1 MFSAYLRGKSKGF
14 ENHSESYALQILQA
28 IVFAAKVD
36 DKIDVIDYKLI
47 SYFISSAGISEQN
60 ETIINELI
68 KNNEIKLS
76 DCYFQRDN
84 TLLSYY
90 VFDVATFML
99 ETTNQRYIIEHAFHL
114 ELGTMLGLN
123 QAERESSISQCKAFI
138 MQYTPSIELLT
149 TSSESKMV
157 YSNLSKR
164 YLKILGRNK
173 DKFLEEVK
181 ESKELLALV
190 KKSMHTELTIKEKEI
205 VKTQFKDILKTM
217 PSLAIFLIPGGSLLL
232 PLILKLVPDLL
243 PSAFKSNEIEE
254 KD

>member
-1 MFSAYLRGKSKGF
+1 
-14 ENHSESYALQILQA
+14 
-28 IVFAAKVD
+28 
-36 DKIDVIDYKLI
+36 
-47 SYFISSAGISEQN
+47 
-60 ETIINELI
+60 
-68 KNNEIKLS
+68 
-76 DCYFQRDN
+76 
-84 TLLSYY
+84 
-90 VFDVATFML
+90 ML
-99 ETTNQRYIIEHAFHL
+99 ETTNQRYIKEHAFHL

-123 QAERESSISQCKAFI
+123 EAERESSISQCKAFI
-138 MQYTPSIELLT
+138 MQYSPSIELLT

-190 KKSMHTELTIKEKEI
+190 KKSMHTELTSKEKEI

>member
-1 MFSAYLRGKSKGF
+1 MDMKLKCIKSIRYLTEGKYYRLVPSTSRDDGHWVYKDDLNQGGWYQKEIF
-14 ENHSESYALQILQA
+14 ESIEDNRN
-28 IVFAAKVD
+28 
-36 DKIDVIDYKLI
+36 DKIDEIDYKLI

-99 ETTNQRYIIEHAFHL
+99 ETTNQRYIKEHAFHL

-173 DKFLEEVK
+173 DKFLEEVSE
-181 ESKELLALV
+181 ES
-190 KKSMHTELTIKEKEI
+190 
-205 VKTQFKDILKTM
+205 
-217 PSLAIFLIPGGSLLL
+217 IFFNPHHFCLFQSRI
-232 PLILKLVPDLL
+232 
-243 PSAFKSNEIEE
+243 NRE
-254 KD
+254 

>member
-1 MFSAYLRGKSKGF
+1 
-14 ENHSESYALQILQA
+14 
-28 IVFAAKVD
+28 
-36 DKIDVIDYKLI
+36 
-47 SYFISSAGISEQN
+47 
-60 ETIINELI
+60 
-68 KNNEIKLS
+68 
-76 DCYFQRDN
+76 
-84 TLLSYY
+84 
-90 VFDVATFML
+90 
-99 ETTNQRYIIEHAFHL
+99 
-114 ELGTMLGLN
+114 
-123 QAERESSISQCKAFI
+123 
-138 MQYTPSIELLT
+138 
-149 TSSESKMV
+149 MV